1 MIDEAKR
8 KLTVHNIMRYLIIFM
23 VLFVS
28 LLVVVSMMRGVYDL
42 TGIIIGIAFIFLL
55 MFLKWLLGEI
65 NID

>member
-8 KLTVHNIMRYLIIFM
+8 NLTVSNIMRYLIIFM

-42 TGIIIGIAFIFLL
+42 TGIIIGITFIFLL